1 MNDVPRTFRSQIG
14 RVPVLAWT
22 GLIVGVAILSAAAGY
37 WFARHGGSQADV
49 MHPEVG
55 SSSAA
60 PGGTDR
66 QALYWYDPMV
76 PNQHFDKPGKSP
88 FMDMQLVPKY
98 ADEGGAGGGVQI
110 SPNIVQNLGLRIVP
124 VELGRF
130 SQPIEAVGNIGFN
143 QRNVA
148 VVQSRTS
155 GFVSR
160 VYDRAPAD
168 VLRRGA
174 PLVDLLVPE
183 WAGAQAEFLALVRSG
198 DRDLIEAARQR
209 LLLLGMPADLIA
221 RIEAGHQQQATI
233 TIVAPIAG
241 AIESLDVREGMTVSA
256 GATLAKINGLETVWL
271 EGAIPEAQSA
281 VVALGQSVEAQLAAY
296 FGETVKGRVIA
307 ILPETSVET
316 RTTRVRVELP
326 NPNLRLRPGMFAQLR
341 LHAGDDTPRLWVPS
355 EAIIRTGTRNLVIVA
370 ADANRFEPTELQIG
384 AEAGGKTVVL
394 SGLKEGQDVVA
405 SGQFLIDSEASLRGV
420 LARLNSP
427 DAMNNTG
434 AKEAENARDLPQ
446 GAMGENAAPMASSKS
461 MSSPATMLHEATGR
475 VESITDREIV
485 LSHGP
490 VKSLGWPAMTMPFK
504 LAHPDMAGALKPG
517 DTVHFQFRRAE
528 DGFAIERLEK
538 RGTEP

>member
-1 MNDVPRTFRSQIG
+1 MNDAPQTFRSRIG
-14 RVPVLAWT
+14 RVPVLAWI
-22 GLIVGVAILSAAAGY
+22 GLIIAVAVVSATGGY
-37 WFARHGGSQADV
+37 WFAGRADGRSNPT
-49 MHPEVG
+49 HPMAQ
-55 SSSAA
+55 SDSAA
-60 PGGTDR
+60 GSADHP
-66 QALYWYDPMV
+66 ALYWYDPMV

-98 ADEGGAGGGVQI
+98 ADEGGASGGVQI
-110 SPNIVQNLGLRIVP
+110 SPNIVQNLGLRMVP
-124 VELGRF
+124 VGLGRL

-148 VVQSRTS
+148 IVQSRTN

-160 VYDRAPAD
+160 VYGRAPAD

-198 DRDLIEAARQR
+198 DHDLIEAARQR
-209 LLLLGMPADLIA
+209 LLLLGMPAELIA
-221 RIEAGHQQQATI
+221 RIEANHQQQATI

-241 AIESLDVREGMTVSA
+241 AIESLDIREGMTVSA

-271 EGAIPEAQSA
+271 EAAIPEAQSG

-296 FGETVKGRVIA
+296 SGETVKGRVIA

-370 ADANRFEPTELQIG
+370 ADANRFEPTEVQIG
-384 AEAGGKTVVL
+384 PEAGGKTVIL
-394 SGLKEGQDVVA
+394 SGLTQGQNVVA

-420 LARLNSP
+420 LVRLNSA
-427 DAMNNTG
+427 DAMNSMNVQDAQNT
-434 AKEAENARDLPQ
+434 KDQPQ
-446 GAMGENAAPMASSKS
+446 GAMDETATPAARSDRNAA
-461 MSSPATMLHEATGR
+461 ATTLHEATGK

-504 LAHPDMAGALKPG
+504 LEHPEMTRALKPG
-517 DTVHFQFRRAE
+517 DTVHFQFRRA
-528 DGFAIERLEK
+528 DGGFAIERLEK